1 MLPSTKFLVTIVMAV
16 GLGLAAADEAR
27 ADAVVFSNFGPG
39 MSFNISTT
47 WNVSGTNFY
56 GGRVVAQSFTPSANF
71 TFGSAQLAMG
81 IIGGPNILQVVL
93 MTSSGGF
100 PGAIVET
107 MTLTNAVAPIATGGI
122 VLANSTLQPLLNAGT
137 QYWIVAFAPEDD
149 TFMGWNLSLNDFS
162 TPVLLNGSHSLT
174 GPWEFSAPR
183 GAFQING
190 ASVPEPATMLLLG
203 TSLTVMALRRSK
215 RKSTKCQ

>member
-1 MLPSTKFLVTIVMAV
+1 MLPFTRFLITIVMAV
-16 GLGLAAADEAR
+16 GLGLAATSEAR

-39 MSFNISTT
+39 TTFNTSTA
-47 WNVSGTNFY
+47 WNVSGTNIFS
-56 GGRVVAQSFTPSANF
+56 GRVVAQSFTPSDNF
-71 TFGSAQLAMG
+71 TFSSAQLAMG
-81 IIGGPNILQVVL
+81 IVGGPNILQVVL

-107 MTLTNAVAPIATGGI
+107 ITLTDAVAPIGTGGI
-122 VLANSTLQPLLNAGT
+122 VLANSALQPLLSAGT

-162 TPVLLNGSHSLT
+162 APVLLNGSHSLT

-183 GAFQING
+183 GAFQVNG
-190 ASVPEPATMLLLG
+190 TPVPEPATMLLLG
-203 TSLTVMALRRSK
+203 ASLTVIALRKCK
-215 RKSTKCQ
+215 RKSGNCR

>member
-1 MLPSTKFLVTIVMAV
+1 MLPFTKLVITIAMAV
-16 GLGLAAADEAR
+16 GLGLAAASEAR

-39 MSFNISTT
+39 MTFNISTA
-47 WNVSGTNFY
+47 WNVSGTNFF

-71 TFGSAQLAMG
+71 AFSSAQLAMG

-100 PGAIVET
+100 PGTVVET
-107 MTLTNAVAPIATGGI
+107 ISLTNAVAPIGTGGI
-122 VLANSTLQPLLNAGT
+122 VLASSALHPLLNAGT

-162 TPVLLNGSHSLT
+162 TSVLLNGSHSLT

-183 GAFQING
+183 GAFQVNG
-190 ASVPEPATMLLLG
+190 TPVPEPATMLLL
-203 TSLTVMALRRSK
+203 SAALSVMALRGCK
-215 RKSTKCQ
+215 RKIGKRQ